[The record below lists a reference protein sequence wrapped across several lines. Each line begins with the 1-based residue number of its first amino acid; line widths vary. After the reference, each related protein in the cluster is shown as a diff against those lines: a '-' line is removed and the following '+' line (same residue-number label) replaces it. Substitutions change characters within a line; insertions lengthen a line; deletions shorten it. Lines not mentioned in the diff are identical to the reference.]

1 MPIIKSAALAKARS
15 NFDLFAEAVDERDLE
30 TLFRG
35 AIGYC
40 RALQRNGVISE
51 DELAQLLDEADQV
64 RDRWFGPRRST
75 AKQR

>member
-15 NFDLFAEAVDERDLE
+15 NFDVFAEAKDGRDLE
-30 TLFRG
+30 TLFKG

-51 DELAQLLDEADQV
+51 DELARLLNEADQA
-64 RDRWFGPRRST
+64 RDSWSYLHRST
-75 AKQR
+75 AK